1 MRGLGLLIGY
11 ILGNEKA
18 RNWCIQK
25 ICQASCIIE
34 EEMKKTPLGEVLGK
48 DKKDDD
54 VQRVD

>member
-34 EEMKKTPLGEVLGK
+34 QEMKKTPLGEVLGK
-48 DKKDDD
+48 GKENDNI
-54 VQRVD
+54 QRVD

>member
-34 EEMKKTPLGEVLGK
+34 QEMKKTPLREVLGK

>member
-1 MRGLGLLIGY
+1 MRGLGILIGY

-18 RNWCIQK
+18 RNWIVQK

-34 EEMKKTPLGEVLGK
+34 QEMKKTQLVEVLGK
-48 DKKDDD
+48 EKKNDE

>member
-34 EEMKKTPLGEVLGK
+34 DEIKKTPLGEVLGK
-48 DKKDDD
+48 GKEDDNI
-54 VQRVD
+54 QRVD